1 VETDTKQT
9 TNLIDLIVKLALEEA
24 SPEVKI
30 LVTHKFPDDD
40 AWLCIWLAKK
50 FVPKMA
56 TASLVFVNSGET
68 LPGSENDPTIVH
80 FDTGRGRNDQH
91 GKGFKRSCSAILV
104 ANELGIAENP
114 GLKPLLEMAT
124 AVDNIEQL
132 PPTHLHFQIVG
143 YPRLFRNGNGSD
155 WQKVQERVFEAFEII
170 YDQANQKALN
180 KLNLGKFAEHTIL
193 RNGLKITS
201 VLWHPELR
209 DPAFEEGA
217 DVVIWTK
224 RKGKGNKGFYT
235 GIPVNRDTPLYLD
248 KVLLALNEAEAKVR
262 EVSTLDKEIW
272 YLHDSKKLILNGS
285 RTHELAED
293 EFTRL
298 FPRQIVGIV
307 HGTLSR
313 IPSGLVSQW
322 KKR

>member
-1 VETDTKQT
+1 VKTDTKQT
-9 TNLIDLIVKLALEEA
+9 TNLIDLIVKMALDAA
-24 SPEVKI
+24 SPEVKK
-30 LVTHKFPDDD
+30 LVTHKWPDDD
-40 AWLCIWLAKK
+40 AWLCIFIGKK

-56 TASLVFVNSGET
+56 DATLVFVNAGET
-68 LPGSENDPTIVH
+68 LPGSENDPSVVH
-80 FDTGRGRNDQH
+80 FDTGKGLNDQH
-91 GKGFKRSCSAILV
+91 GKGFRRTCSAVLM
-104 ANELGIAENP
+104 AEKLDVLDDP

-124 AVDNIEQL
+124 AVDNIEVL
-132 PPTHLHFQIVG
+132 APDSLHFLIEG
-143 YPRLFRNGNGSD
+143 WPRKFNKNGGID
-155 WQKVQERVFEAFEII
+155 WEKVQERVFEAFEII
-170 YDQANQKALN
+170 YGQAKQNALN
-180 KLNLGKFAEHTIL
+180 KLNLEKFAEYTTL

-209 DPAFEEGA
+209 DPAFDERA

-224 RKGKGNKGFYT
+224 RKGSRGFYT
-235 GIPVNRDTPLYLD
+235 GIPVNRDIPLYLD
-248 KVLLALNEAEAKVR
+248 KVLLALNETEARVR
-262 EVSTLDKEIW
+262 GVSTLNKDVW
-272 YLHDSKKLILNGS
+272 YLHDFKKLILNGS

>member
-1 VETDTKQT
+1 MKTDTKQT
-9 TNLIDLIVKLALEEA
+9 TDLIDLIVKMALDAA
-24 SPEVKI
+24 SPEVKK
-30 LVTHKFPDDD
+30 LVTHKWPDDD
-40 AWLCIWLAKK
+40 AWLCIFIGKK

-56 TASLVFVNSGET
+56 NASLVFVNAGET
-68 LPGSENDPTIVH
+68 LLGSENDPSVVH
-80 FDTGRGRNDQH
+80 FDTGKGRNDQH
-91 GKGFKRSCSAILV
+91 GRKLRRSCSAALV
-104 ANELGIAENP
+104 AKELGVIDNP

-124 AVDNIEQL
+124 AVDNIEVIA
-132 PPTHLHFQIVG
+132 PDSLHFLIKG
-143 YPRLFRNGNGSD
+143 WPRKFNKNGGID
-155 WQKVQERVFEAFEII
+155 WEKVQERVFEAFEII
-170 YDQANQKALN
+170 YDQANQNALN
-180 KLNLGKFAEHTIL
+180 KLNLGRFAEHTTL

-224 RKGKGNKGFYT
+224 RKGSRGFYT

-248 KVLLALNEAEAKVR
+248 KVLLALNETEARVR
-262 EVSTLDKEIW
+262 GVSTLNKDVW
-272 YLHDSKKLILNGS
+272 FLHDFKKLILNGS

>member
-1 VETDTKQT
+1 MKTDTKQT
-9 TNLIDLIVKLALEEA
+9 TDLIDLIVKLTLDEA
-24 SPEVKI
+24 SPEVKK
-30 LVTHKFPDDD
+30 LVTHKWPDDD
-40 AWLCIWLAKK
+40 AWLCVFMGKK

-56 TASLVFVNSGET
+56 AASLVFVNAGET
-68 LPGSENDPTIVH
+68 LPGSEDDPSVRH
-80 FDTGRGRNDQH
+80 FDTGKGPNDQH
-91 GKGFKRSCSAILV
+91 GKGLKRNCSAALV
-104 ANELGIAENP
+104 AKELGVIDDP

-124 AVDNIEQL
+124 AVDNIEVL
-132 PPTHLHFQIVG
+132 APDSLHFLIKG
-143 YPRLFRNGNGSD
+143 WPRIFLDGDRPD

-180 KLNLGKFAEHTIL
+180 KLNLGKFAEHTTL

-224 RKGKGNKGFYT
+224 RKGSRGFYT

-248 KVLLALNEAEAKVR
+248 KVLLALNETEARVR
-262 EVSTLDKEIW
+262 GVSTLNKDIW

-285 RTHELAED
+285 RTHELVED